1 MDLGIAGLHAL
12 VCAGSRG
19 MGRACAAALVAEGVH
34 VTITGRTPATLE
46 TAARELR
53 AINPDVEVSVAA
65 GDIGTAEGR
74 ATALAICPSPEILIN
89 NNGGPKPATFEDLTH
104 DDWLGAIEANML
116 APIALIQ
123 AVLPAMKER
132 RWGRIVNITSSAVK
146 VPLLMHPL
154 SNGARSGLTGLV
166 AGLSRNVISFGITI
180 NNVLPG
186 SINTDHLRNA
196 PPLTRSLMSNA
207 TAGRIGE
214 PEEFA
219 AVCAFLCSR
228 NAGYVTGQ
236 NIVVDGG
243 AYPVTM

>member
-1 MDLGIAGLHAL
+1 VNLEIAGLHAL

-19 MGRACAAALVAEGVH
+19 MGRACAEGLVAEGVH
-34 VTITGRTPATLE
+34 VTITGRTAATLE
-46 TAARELR
+46 AAAQDLR
-53 AINPDVEVSVAA
+53 AINPAVEVRIVA

-74 ATALAICPSPEILIN
+74 ASALRACPTPDILIN
-89 NNGGPKPATFEDLTH
+89 NNGGPKPAEFEDLTH
-104 DDWLGAIEANML
+104 DDWLAAIEANML
-116 APIALIQ
+116 APIAMIR

-166 AGLSRNVISFGITI
+166 AGLARKTIAYGVTI
-180 NNVLPG
+180 NSVLPG

-196 PPLTRSLMSNA
+196 PPQTRTLMTNPV
-207 TAGRIGE
+207 AGRIGE

-219 AVCAFLCSR
+219 AVCVFLCGR
-228 NAGYVTGQ
+228 KAGYVTGQ

>member
-1 MDLGIAGLHAL
+1 VNLEIAGLRAL

-19 MGRACAAALVAEGVH
+19 MGRACAEALVTEGVH
-34 VTITGRTPATLE
+34 VTISGRTRATLE
-46 TAARELR
+46 QTARELR
-53 AINPDVEVSVAA
+53 ALNPAVEVTVAA
-65 GDIGTAEGR
+65 GDIGTPEGR
-74 ATALAICPSPEILIN
+74 SAALAACPAPDILIN
-89 NNGGPKPATFEDLTH
+89 NNGGPRPAEFEDLTH
-104 DDWLGAIEANML
+104 DDWLRALEANML
-116 APIALIQ
+116 APIAMIQ

-166 AGLSRNVISFGITI
+166 AGLARKTIAYGVTI

-186 SINTDHLRNA
+186 SIDTDHLRNA

-207 TAGRIGE
+207 AAGRIGD
-214 PEEFA
+214 PSEFA
-219 AVCAFLCSR
+219 ALCVFLCGR
-228 NAGYVTGQ
+228 KAAYITAQ

-243 AYPVTM
+243 AYPVTV